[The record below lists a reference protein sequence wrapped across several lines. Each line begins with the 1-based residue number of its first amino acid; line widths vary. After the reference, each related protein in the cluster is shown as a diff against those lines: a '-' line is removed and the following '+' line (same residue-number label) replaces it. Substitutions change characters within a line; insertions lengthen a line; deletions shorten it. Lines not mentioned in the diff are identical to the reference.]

1 MALTR
6 SLTQKFKKA
15 NDSIKRK
22 QQKHG
27 KQEEEFLAI
36 QFSDTDASLEV
47 PKNCTTASHLNES
60 SSSTT
65 SLQQQQQQ
73 QQPFDVSH
81 SFISHSTPNSTLNL
95 SSLITS
101 FSSTNLNNNNNNNV
115 VTAPSSPFHLSRTN
129 SLLSRKSST
138 KSSPN
143 MHNNNNNNLRTPSSI
158 APSMV
163 TSPSSSSSTK
173 SFPITP
179 GNQFG
184 EDYFSVKPS
193 LNNTNFYSLEI
204 QEEEDEINYKHNNN
218 NNNEYRHDDDE
229 EEDEEE
235 EYCNILPPTMTAYS
249 SSFRY
254 QQQQMM
260 QNTPSFSNIST
271 KSSHR
276 SAPSTASTTST
287 GASSCYSDMSSLQAP
302 PSLINHTI
310 DYKFNNNNNNNE
322 LLPSAVIAKLNSNNN
337 NNNSSNTNS
346 FVTVKS
352 LEDDA
357 DEVAMTILEKL
368 SAEDYAQEIN
378 QDQIWSI

>member
-60 SSSTT
+60 SSSSTT
-65 SLQQQQQQ
+65 SLQQQ

-81 SFISHSTPNSTLNL
+81 SFISHSTPNSTINL

-101 FSSTNLNNNNNNNV
+101 FSSTNLNNNNNNNNNV
-115 VTAPSSPFHLSRTN
+115 VTTPSSPFHLSRTN

-143 MHNNNNNNLRTPSSI
+143 MHNNNNNLRTPSSI

-218 NNNEYRHDDDE
+218 NEYQHDD
-229 EEDEEE
+229 DEEE

-310 DYKFNNNNNNNE
+310 DYKFNNNNNNE
-322 LLPSAVIAKLNSNNN
+322 LLPSAVIAKLNSNN